1 MCATVKLPHQHW
13 IYLVSHVNDVQLV
26 ELKQKYNYL
35 KNVKSE
41 EHSVTE
47 IRRFCNFT
55 YSYFQNNASSF
66 SWEKKLLTIS
76 GDNEN
81 SKSFLSR

>member
-1 MCATVKLPHQHW
+1 MRLSN
-13 IYLVSHVNDVQLV
+13 YLINIGFTWVSHVNDVQLV

-66 SWEKKLLTIS
+66 S
-76 GDNEN
+76 
-81 SKSFLSR
+81 